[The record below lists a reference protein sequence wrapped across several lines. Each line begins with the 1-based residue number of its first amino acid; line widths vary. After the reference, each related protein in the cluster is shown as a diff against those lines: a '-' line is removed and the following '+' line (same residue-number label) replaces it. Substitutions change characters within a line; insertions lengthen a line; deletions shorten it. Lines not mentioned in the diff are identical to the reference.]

1 MPEEL
6 VTGWA
11 EAVAVVLVVPAVEFA
26 GTTVAMVVV
35 PADER
40 DAVGEDDK
48 LEELGEDAPEE
59 LGEDEPSEML
69 K

>member
-6 VTGWA
+6 ITGWA

-26 GTTVAMVVV
+26 GTTVAVVV
-35 PADER
+35 APADER

-48 LEELGEDAPEE
+48 PEELGEDAP
-59 LGEDEPSEML
+59 SEML